1 MALRKDQNFRCDAQW
16 LGAWLGVH
24 IAQHPKRGQ
33 GDEDGLSVERIVFPY
48 HPVFAVILVDAC
60 SRGKGALGP
69 REPIILVLGLLAW
82 FKG

>member
-1 MALRKDQNFRCDAQW
+1 M
-16 LGAWLGVH
+16 GAWLGVQ

-33 GDEDGLSVERIVFPY
+33 GDEDDLSVERTVFPY

-69 REPIILVLGLLAW
+69 REPIILVFDLLAW
-82 FKG
+82 FRG